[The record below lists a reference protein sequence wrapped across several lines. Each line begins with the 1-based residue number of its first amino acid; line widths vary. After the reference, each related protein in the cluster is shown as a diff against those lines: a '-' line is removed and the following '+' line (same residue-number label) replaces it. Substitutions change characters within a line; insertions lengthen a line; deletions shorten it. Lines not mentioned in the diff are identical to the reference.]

1 MRWLSGR
8 KRLTANELCAN
19 NAPRVRIPASPPFK
33 KRSCW
38 LILYEGSLAVFRCKI
53 EFIEVP
59 LQPNTAENPEPQ
71 ETKSSEQVSKV
82 SSIMLKPELTPEAT
96 NTDKANAVAPQEDD
110 SKQQSGI
117 RSEEVVES
125 LEQRKKR
132 VDNLWAIY
140 YEEIENNPELMALFD
155 RKQQFNSQRK
165 INDTLREY
173 GYPERTKVSELGLDD
188 WAKKY
193 PLNPKF
199 IKDRFVYLLRGDYPG
214 LGKKGFYTRPYSY
227 VKLTT
232 KQLSQKLRH
241 PSEVGYFLYGKECY
255 LTIPQ
260 PFSSSIIEQLA
271 YLQSAKGGSS
281 FISTTTSIPCARA
294 GTGNAPDPD
303 EQRQYVIY
311 VLEIPVDYAISS
323 ITGDHFGLNECE
335 VLVPDYIL
343 PDEIIAEFPRDNT
356 EEVYEYLHDLL
367 GVTRKD
373 LEIHEEVE

>member
-1 MRWLSGR
+1 M
-8 KRLTANELCAN
+8 
-19 NAPRVRIPASPPFK
+19 
-33 KRSCW
+33 
-38 LILYEGSLAVFRCKI
+38 
-53 EFIEVP
+53 
-59 LQPNTAENPEPQ
+59 
-71 ETKSSEQVSKV
+71 
-82 SSIMLKPELTPEAT
+82 LTPEAT
-96 NTDKANAVAPQEDD
+96 NTDKANAVAPEEDD
-110 SKQQSGI
+110 SKKQSGI
-117 RSEEVVES
+117 QPEEVVET

-140 YEEIENNPELMALFD
+140 YEKIENNPELMALFS
-155 RKQQFNSQRK
+155 RKEPLNSQRE
-165 INDTLREY
+165 INDILREY

-356 EEVYEYLHDLL
+356 EEVYQYLHNLL
-367 GVTRKD
+367 GVTEKD